1 METLVVVAG
10 VVGALVVAAGVWL
23 LIERDA
29 SRGAVD
35 APGKWT
41 VVVLAPV
48 AAGVLIGALGWG
60 VWLIAALAVAMAGPL
75 AYFLARVP
83 PERDAPAGDDFR
95 LPSAKG
101 RQRPGDGERSDEGE
115 DETAAGDGSAA
126 EDP

>member
-29 SRGAVD
+29 NHGAVD

-83 PERDAPAGDDFR
+83 PERDAGTGEDFR

-101 RQRPGDGERSDEGE
+101 RQPEGDGDRGGDGEDR
-115 DETAAGDGSAA
+115 
-126 EDP
+126 